1 MSTTSLK
8 LTDEIKSKAADAAKE
23 LGVSSHAFMVEA
35 IRQASVNAE
44 YRKAFISDAKAAREA
59 TLKTNEVYE
68 AKDVFEHL
76 RSRIAGKLPT
86 SLKAKSW

>member
-8 LTDEIKSKAADAAKE
+8 LSDEIKVKAANAAKE
-23 LGVSSHAFMVEA
+23 LGVSAHAFMVEA

-44 YRKAFISDAKAAREA
+44 YRKAFIAEGKAAREA
-59 TLKTNEVYE
+59 TLKTNEVFE
-68 AKDVFEHL
+68 AKDVFDHL
-76 RSRIAGKLPT
+76 RSRVAGKQST

>member
-8 LTDEIKSKAADAAKE
+8 LSDEINVKAANAAKE
-23 LGVSSHAFMVEA
+23 LGVTAHAFMVEA

-44 YRKAFISDAKAAREA
+44 YRKAFIAEAKAAREA

-68 AKDVFEHL
+68 AKDVFDHL
-76 RSRIAGKLPT
+76 RSRVAGKQPT